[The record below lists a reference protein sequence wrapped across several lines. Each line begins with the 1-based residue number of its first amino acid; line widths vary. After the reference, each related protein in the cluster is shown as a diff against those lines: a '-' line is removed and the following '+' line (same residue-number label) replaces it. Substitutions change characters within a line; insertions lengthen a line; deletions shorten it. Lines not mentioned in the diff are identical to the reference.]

1 MKKYTVL
8 LLAIVALFLTSC
20 NGEPTLQKYFVEKS
34 EAKDFMAV
42 DIAPSIINTSKLTL
56 SADEKTA
63 LASLHNIN
71 VLAYKLNG
79 KNNAEYEKEKIN
91 VKTLLKTDHYDEL
104 IKFNNGSMGASVN
117 TKGEGQHIEEFVI
130 FVNEADNGFG
140 VVRVVGKDMTPT
152 NVMTIVSLLQKSD
165 LHIEQLKPLQQMM
178 MKNRT

>member
-1 MKKYTVL
+1 MKNTL
-8 LLAIVALFLTSC
+8 SFLAIMALLLTSC
-20 NGEPTLQKYFVEKS
+20 NREPTLQKYFVEKS
-34 EAKDFMAV
+34 EVKDFMAV

-56 SADEKTA
+56 SAEEKTA

-71 VLAYKLNG
+71 VLAFKLNG
-79 KNNAEYEKEKIN
+79 KNNAEYEKEKTN

-104 IKFNNGSMGASVN
+104 MKFNNGTMGASVN
-117 TKGEGQHIEEFVI
+117 TKGEGQHIEEFVV

-140 VVRVVGKDMTPT
+140 VVRVVGKDMTPN

-165 LHIEQLKPLQQMM
+165 MNIEQLKPLKQMM